1 MTKFMFCAKVL
12 LKFSVHQYG
21 HSVRMQ
27 FEKYKDM
34 FNRTN
39 QGHEYKLFTF
49 QKHNRANKYTAI
61 LHAPM
66 GRAHRENSKWTKQ
79 DNGTK
84 RVYMELPHYIYTGYY
99 QIMAKVLNQYIKF

>member
-66 GRAHRENSKWTKQ
+66 GKPIGKTA
-79 DNGTK
+79 NGPNKT
-84 RVYMELPHYIYTGYY
+84 MELKGCIWNYPITFILG
-99 QIMAKVLNQYIKF
+99 IIKLWQRF